1 MLPTQYL
8 LQKLEETTLALK
20 EYETQV
26 APTGWTFVWDSDF
39 ERYYYYNAVTD
50 KASWDFP
57 SDDVIEG
64 GAIGQGREA
73 SEEQTPIKMQK
84 NVHSSHSRETTPP
97 PGI

>member
-20 EYETQV
+20 E
-26 APTGWTFVWDSDF
+26 
-39 ERYYYYNAVTD
+39 YYYYNAVTD

-73 SEEQTPIKMQK
+73 TEEQTPIKRQK